1 LEWNQLVIAWFKKA
15 SKSKLD
21 RLGSVCY
28 YHRILATYNPGE
40 DVTIFKLRALMNPPA
55 MQKTQKQVTT
65 FLEKWLD
72 KSIRQYVSAMDKTN
86 NGHLHE
92 LIMGGIEKPL
102 VEIVLKET
110 NGNQTK
116 AANILGINRNTLR
129 KKIAEYKIKGTS
141 KNK

>member
-1 LEWNQLVIAWFKKA
+1 MILGRTTQFSNLILEINLPQMK
-15 SKSKLD
+15 
-21 RLGSVCY
+21 
-28 YHRILATYNPGE
+28 
-40 DVTIFKLRALMNPPA
+40 
-55 MQKTQKQVTT
+55 KTQKQVTT

-72 KSIRQYVSAMDKTN
+72 KSIRQYVGEMDEKN

-110 NGNQTK
+110 GGNQTQ

-129 KKIAEYKIKGTS
+129 KKIAEYKIKCNNQT
-141 KNK
+141 

>member
-1 LEWNQLVIAWFKKA
+1 MSYREIQNNKK
-15 SKSKLD
+15 K
-21 RLGSVCY
+21 V
-28 YHRILATYNPGE
+28 H
-40 DVTIFKLRALMNPPA
+40 
-55 MQKTQKQVTT
+55 T

-72 KSIRQYVSAMDKTN
+72 KSIKQYVGAMDEKT

-110 NGNQTK
+110 NGNQTQ

-129 KKIAEYKIKGTS
+129 KKIVEYEIKCES
-141 KNK
+141 KT

>member
-1 LEWNQLVIAWFKKA
+1 MKSREINSNNKK
-15 SKSKLD
+15 
-21 RLGSVCY
+21 V
-28 YHRILATYNPGE
+28 H
-40 DVTIFKLRALMNPPA
+40 
-55 MQKTQKQVTT
+55 T

-72 KSIRQYVSAMDKTN
+72 KSIKQYVGAMDEKN

-110 NGNQTK
+110 NGNQTQ

-129 KKIAEYKIKGTS
+129 KKIVEYEIKCKS
-141 KNK
+141 KT

>member
-1 LEWNQLVIAWFKKA
+1 MSSSEMHNNEKKVY
-15 SKSKLD
+15 S
-21 RLGSVCY
+21 
-28 YHRILATYNPGE
+28 
-40 DVTIFKLRALMNPPA
+40 
-55 MQKTQKQVTT
+55 

-72 KSIRQYVSAMDKTN
+72 KSIKQYVSVMDENN

-110 NGNQTK
+110 NGNQTQ

-129 KKIAEYKIKGTS
+129 KKIAEYEIKCKKT
-141 KNK
+141 